1 MRTKLFML
9 LAIVLMGLSST
20 LQAQPGKGRKAPD
33 FPSKQM
39 IEELKLTDDQ
49 VANLKKGDT
58 ELRTQM
64 QATWEKKDVSREEM
78 KEAMGK
84 MREARNEMVKKN
96 LTPEQYTKYIELEKK
111 NPRNGREPQGDRPND
126 ERPQGDAP
134 QGDAPTE

>member
-1 MRTKLFML
+1 MRTKLFMI

-20 LQAQPGKGRKAPD
+20 LQAQPGRGRKAPE

-39 IEELKLTDDQ
+39 IKELKLTDDQ

-78 KEAMGK
+78 REAMGK
-84 MREARNEMVKKN
+84 MIEARNEIVKKN
-96 LTPEQYTKYIELEKK
+96 LTPEQYTKYVELEKK
-111 NPRNGREPQGDRPND
+111 NPRNGRGPQGGRPGG
-126 ERPQGDAP
+126 EGTQG
-134 QGDAPTE
+134 GAPTE